1 MGSRLSCVTAVAGLG
16 LVMFGV
22 PSASSE
28 GVRVSRLSLAGI
40 PQHNRVLG
48 RERAPVVMEVWGDPQ
63 CPVCRVFDQT
73 VLPALVV
80 KYVRSGRM
88 QIRWRSYTVIGLA
101 SVTGEEFVFA
111 AGLQNH
117 LWDMLDDLF
126 ANQGKENGG
135 WLDASLAERIG
146 DTIPGFSV
154 SSEMADL
161 RAGKIIDEI
170 NGDQRQG
177 RLMRIEGVP
186 FIELGRLKGPIR
198 PIAAGLAELGQL
210 ERVINSLLER

>member
-1 MGSRLSCVTAVAGLG
+1 MQRRLIRRVLLIAGLLYITLVVGTVGFRVEGYSWFDGFYMTLMTITTVGHQELSRLSRAGRLFNVF
-16 LVMFGV
+16 LILFGV
-22 PSASSE
+22 SAMF
-28 GVRVSRLSLAGI
+28 LA
-40 PQHNRVLG
+40 LG
-48 RERAPVVMEVWGDPQ
+48 AMT
-63 CPVCRVFDQT
+63 QT
-73 VLPALVV
+73 IIEL
-80 KYVRSGRM
+80 
-88 QIRWRSYTVIGLA
+88 
-101 SVTGEEFVFA
+101 E
-111 AGLQNH
+111 LQQ
-117 LWDMLDDLF
+117 
-126 ANQGKENGG
+126 ARY
-135 WLDASLAERIG
+135 DASLAERIG